1 MTQRNKKL
9 LKSLDFNRIQDL
21 KFEDLQFDINR

>member
-9 LKSLDFNRIQDL
+9 LKSLDVNRIQDL

>member
-1 MTQRNKKL
+1 MTQINKKL
-9 LKSLDFNRIQDL
+9 LKSLDVNRIQDL